1 MRNLAFALVLGAAAA
16 SGALAGDPVV
26 RLDDPA
32 AMDHLRTTDPTRYAR
47 VVKVLAAANHL
58 CRPSQGQI
66 QHTDPEQATDLSCVP
81 SLLRTSNPPKHEV
94 RFRMDGKLYVGL
106 VALTD
111 DPARLMAANGER

>member
-1 MRNLAFALVLGAAAA
+1 MRNVVFTFVLGAAVA
-16 SGALAGDPVV
+16 SGAMAGDAVV

-32 AMDHLRTTDPTRYAR
+32 AMDHLRTTDPTHYAR
-47 VVKVLAAANHL
+47 VVKILASANHL
-58 CRPSQGQI
+58 CRPGQGEI
-66 QHTDPEQATDLSCVP
+66 QHTDREATDLSCAP

-111 DPARLMAANGER
+111 DPARLMAANGGH